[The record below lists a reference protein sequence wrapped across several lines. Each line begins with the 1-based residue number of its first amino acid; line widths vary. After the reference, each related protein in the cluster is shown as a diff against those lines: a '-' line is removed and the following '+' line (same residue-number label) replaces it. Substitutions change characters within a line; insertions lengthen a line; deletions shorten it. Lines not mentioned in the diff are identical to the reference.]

1 MAMGYLKHQ
10 HAEEKSV
17 WELVFGKAEA
27 WLEGVLPGLGEAG
40 HKIQARREE
49 IMSLDLFK

>member
-1 MAMGYLKHQ
+1 MAMGHLEHQ

-27 WLEGVLPGLGEAG
+27 WLEDVLPRLREAG
-40 HKIQARREE
+40 NRIQARRAE
-49 IMSLDLFK
+49 IMSLDHLK